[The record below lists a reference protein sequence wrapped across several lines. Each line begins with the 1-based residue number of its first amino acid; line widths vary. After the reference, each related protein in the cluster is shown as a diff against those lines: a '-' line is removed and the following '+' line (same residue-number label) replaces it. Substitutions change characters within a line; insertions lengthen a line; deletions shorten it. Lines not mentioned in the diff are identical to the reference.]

1 MKFRVVQQK
10 HPRPTVSGSAQKDS
24 LNLVVEKLHRSTHQ
38 QSATHDDD
46 LDLRPVGNATTTVDQ
61 QVPVHRIQHTAGCR

>member
-1 MKFRVVQQK
+1 MLRAVQQM
-10 HPRPTVSGSAQKDS
+10 HPRPTVSGTAQRGS

-46 LDLRPVGNATTTVDQ
+46 LDLRLAGNATTTALPLQ
-61 QVPVHRIQHTAGCR
+61 REFHTPRIAGVQ